1 MENETQTPI
10 DKKMSTKVEWIL
22 ILILGFLLGVAIKT
36 EATKRITIGF
46 SDYKVESLRQDYDI
60 SKIQNELIEKAKS
73 QKEAGPEQPSNTENQ
88 QPTTNN

>member
-1 MENETQTPI
+1 MDNQSQDIPE
-10 DKKMSTKVEWIL
+10 KKLSQKVEWIL

-36 EATKRITIGF
+36 EATKRVTIGF

-73 QKEAGPEQPSNTENQ
+73 QKEAGPEQPSDTENQ
-88 QPTTNN
+88 QPTP